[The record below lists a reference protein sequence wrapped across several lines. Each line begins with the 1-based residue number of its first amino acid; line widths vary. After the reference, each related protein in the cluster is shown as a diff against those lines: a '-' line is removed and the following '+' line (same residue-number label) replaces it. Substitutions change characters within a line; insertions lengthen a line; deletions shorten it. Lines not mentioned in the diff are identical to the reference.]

1 MILVQLCG
9 KSNQAMCN
17 VEPGYI
23 CVSKV
28 RIIITNLFFFRGRPV
43 ITVLEARPMNEVG
56 FRDQSGGNRP
66 KPEITVIGARP
77 MSQGNL
83 QTVFKNSKSY

>member
-1 MILVQLCG
+1 M
-9 KSNQAMCN
+9 
-17 VEPGYI
+17 
-23 CVSKV
+23 
-28 RIIITNLFFFRGRPV
+28 

-77 MSQGNL
+77 MSHGNL
-83 QTVFKNSKSY
+83 PIVFQEL